1 MATTPRACRRAH
13 VPGTRPARPREQ
25 SQFQRQ
31 LRQSS
36 ARPEGRQ
43 DTQGR
48 HQPRTH
54 SPSQACGN
62 HACKD
67 GNERHSYEVCGKQCS
82 ALSANKVKPPGKEL
96 AVSGSG
102 PQGLHLGSN
111 FCGSWILKV
120 WHHDARGKAVQLH
133 KTLKPPEVWMPR
145 LTARTRTTPQCQPL
159 PKQGLACLEPP
170 IPLSQGFA
178 TGQKSPLLAVGP
190 QSTGRG
196 SHSYT
201 VLAKLS

>member
-1 MATTPRACRRAH
+1 MATTPRVGGHTYLAPDPPDHGAVAKPKTAQAKQC
-13 VPGTRPARPREQ
+13 
-25 SQFQRQ
+25 
-31 LRQSS
+31 
-36 ARPEGRQ
+36 RPEGRQ

-54 SPSQACGN
+54 SPSEACGN
-62 HACKD
+62 HASKD

-196 SHSYT
+196 SHNSR
-201 VLAKLS
+201 LHGAC